1 MKKFILLLTL
11 AFILV
16 GCYQTTLTQVRLG
29 DWGYQFLE
37 PEGICRKRALP
48 DGVVLYCPEGR
59 ITLTFPL
66 QDEVGSVEEVLVDA
80 LGEDDQLYTIS
91 EWDALGPELTV
102 AELPLE
108 THMEDESRPKYI
120 AAKPFGTDRIAI
132 IEGLLYSGA
141 FEAEFERAFRTVS
154 TRLQPADRQEVTG
167 EEG

>member
-1 MKKFILLLTL
+1 MKKFALLLVLVILLT
-11 AFILV
+11 

-37 PEGICRKRALP
+37 PEGLCRKRALP

-66 QDEVGSVEEVLVDA
+66 QSEVGSVADVLEDA
-80 LGEDDQLYTIS
+80 LGENDNLYTIS

-108 THMEDESRPKYI
+108 THMEDESRPKYV
-120 AAKPFGTDRIAI
+120 AAKPFGIDRIAV

-141 FEAEFERAFRTVS
+141 FETEFERAFRTVT
-154 TRLQPADRQEVTG
+154 TRLQPADRQEATG
-167 EEG
+167 AGG

>member
-1 MKKFILLLTL
+1 MKKFALLLFLAILLS
-11 AFILV
+11 

-48 DGVVLYCPEGR
+48 EGVELYCPEGR
-59 ITLTFPL
+59 ITITFPL
-66 QDEVGSVEEVLVDA
+66 QDEVGSVEDVLADA
-80 LGEDDQLYTIS
+80 LGEDAILYTIS

-108 THMEDESRPKYI
+108 TQMEDESRPKYV
-120 AAKPFGTDRIAI
+120 AAKPFGTDRIAV

-154 TRLQPADRQEVTG
+154 TRLQPADRQETTG
-167 EEG
+167 AEE